1 VVWLQGLREEEM
13 EGVAAAKG
21 WGSEGG
27 GCTKGKGVRGEGG

>member
-13 EGVAAAKG
+13 EGGGGGQRVGK
-21 WGSEGG
+21 WGG